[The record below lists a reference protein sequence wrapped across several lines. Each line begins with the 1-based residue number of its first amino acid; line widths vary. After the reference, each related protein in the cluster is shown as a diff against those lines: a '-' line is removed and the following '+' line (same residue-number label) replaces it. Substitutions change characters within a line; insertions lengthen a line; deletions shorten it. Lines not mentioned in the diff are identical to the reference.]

1 MITFL
6 LKIKEIIVAI
16 LIAFGVVFGV
26 YRAGVNNAKK
36 QQKIKGLEND
46 RKYFRDAIAEKDKIA
61 GLSRNELIRDI
72 LRKD

>member
-6 LKIKEIIVAI
+6 VKIKEIIVSI
-16 LIAFGVVFGV
+16 LIAFSVGFGL

-36 QQKIKGLEND
+36 EQKIKSLEND
-46 RKYFRDAIAEKDKIA
+46 RKYFKDAMAEKDKIA